1 MWNPEKN
8 TRQPIILSTWKPIT
22 RVLQDLDK
30 DQSHYLTAS
39 KTFANQ
45 IWLVSACIKLIMGLW
60 FHFISARNYES
71 FFYYP
76 ELVAIR
82 NNRLLPANLPDNWH
96 WPSVKRLSFSMKI
109 FVGSAE
115 RKRAAVKLLGLDQ
128 TQKLTGPWN
137 LGLVHHTSKWDLHH
151 VTQHSKSIAHYTI
164 MSFPFSGSKYW
175 FWSKKKYILEKW
187 LLSPIF
193 SNYIKRWS

>member
-1 MWNPEKN
+1 MWRIWWRTWQESKRTKTLFQNFLIRTSVKPRKKH
-8 TRQPIILSTWKPIT
+8 ILSTWKPIT
-22 RVLQDLDK
+22 SVLQDLDK

-39 KTFANQ
+39 KTYANQ

-76 ELVAIR
+76 ELVAIG

-109 FVGSAE
+109 FVGSA
-115 RKRAAVKLLGLDQ
+115 RKRAAWIGPNPEAYRALELGTCTWYLQ
-128 TQKLTGPWN
+128 MRPPPCHPT
-137 LGLVHHTSKWDLHH
+137 
-151 VTQHSKSIAHYTI
+151 
-164 MSFPFSGSKYW
+164 F
-175 FWSKKKYILEKW
+175 
-187 LLSPIF
+187 
-193 SNYIKRWS
+193 